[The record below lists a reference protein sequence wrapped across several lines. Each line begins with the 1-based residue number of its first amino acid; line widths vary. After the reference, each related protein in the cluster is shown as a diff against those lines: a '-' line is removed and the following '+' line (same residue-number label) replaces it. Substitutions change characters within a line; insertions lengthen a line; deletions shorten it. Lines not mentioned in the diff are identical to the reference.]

1 MEKENKEIKELL
13 ERYKNGEK
21 LSEEELIFISSLIH
35 DEKTANLAM
44 SDIEKVKKST
54 DDLMVN
60 TSIKR

>member
-13 ERYKNGEK
+13 ERYKNGDK
-21 LSEEELIFISSLIH
+21 LSDEQLIFISTLIH
-35 DEKTANLAM
+35 AEKTANLAM

>member
-35 DEKTANLAM
+35 DEKTVTLAM

>member
-35 DEKTANLAM
+35 DEKTVTLAM
-44 SDIEKVKKST
+44 ADIDKVKKST
-54 DDLMVN
+54 DDLMVSP
-60 TSIKR
+60 SIKR

>member
-35 DEKTANLAM
+35 DKKTVNLAM
-44 SDIEKVKKST
+44 SDIYIVKKST

>member
-13 ERYKNGEK
+13 ERYKNGDK

-35 DEKTANLAM
+35 AEKTANLAM

>member
-13 ERYKNGEK
+13 ERYKNGDK

-35 DEKTANLAM
+35 DEKTVNLAM

>member
-1 MEKENKEIKELL
+1 MKKRKWRDKKLL
-13 ERYKNGEK
+13 ERYKNGDK

-35 DEKTANLAM
+35 AEKTANLAM

>member
-35 DEKTANLAM
+35 DEKTVNLAM
-44 SDIEKVKKST
+44 SDIYIVKKST

>member
-35 DEKTANLAM
+35 DEKTVNLAM
-44 SDIEKVKKST
+44 SDIYIVKKST
-54 DDLMVN
+54 DDLMVSP
-60 TSIKR
+60 SIKR